1 MASKRDIPKT
11 IGLRASSNRTVRLG
25 LIAVGLGT
33 GPALDAS
40 ARVSGKLHTAD
51 GETVKQV
58 YRVEDTGEIVE
69 RADLVTMYEHDGAL
83 VTLREDEKPYLEG
96 SDTIDLI
103 ANLAADEVPS
113 EWITGTNLAWP
124 RDTANDQGYMLLA
137 ATLRETGRVLIGRMV
152 DRGTTKV
159 IAVRWS
165 TVYGSLI
172 VQTLAYSAQVREAN
186 VQAIRDGIEK
196 IGEPTDEMVA
206 MAGKLLD
213 AVPDYFDWSEVRDE
227 AGEAL
232 AKAIAEKAETGAVAV
247 AAPPKATAPSGADD
261 LLAQLKA
268 SLEGATA

>member
-124 RDTANDQGYMLLA
+124 RDTANDQGYM
-137 ATLRETGRVLIGRMV
+137 RRPC
-152 DRGTTKV
+152 
-159 IAVRWS
+159 
-165 TVYGSLI
+165 
-172 VQTLAYSAQVREAN
+172 QTLAVAASSPRRKEQSDGEDDADREAP
-186 VQAIRDGIEK
+186 APRLDAAGRR
-196 IGEPTDEMVA
+196 
-206 MAGKLLD
+206 AGKSQLVRQPGERIRGSLL
-213 AVPDYFDWSEVRDE
+213 
-227 AGEAL
+227 
-232 AKAIAEKAETGAVAV
+232 
-247 AAPPKATAPSGADD
+247 
-261 LLAQLKA
+261 
-268 SLEGATA
+268 